1 MYRILI
7 TEDIGP
13 AGLALID
20 EAEDAEYEMIHL
32 PPRDKLIEIIGNYDA
47 IITRSGTALD
57 AEIFS
62 AATRLKI
69 AARGGVG
76 LDNIDMEAATVHG
89 IQVMNTPGA
98 NTLGATELTMTLM
111 LGLCRDLPKA
121 NASVK
126 NGEWTRKAFMGTEL
140 NGKMLGIIG
149 LGRIG
154 SRVAT
159 RCQTFGMNVIAYDP
173 YIAEEIAERIHVEL
187 VGELDELLSR
197 ADIITTHT
205 PLNHE
210 TRGMIAAQEI
220 ARMKDGVRIVNA
232 ARGGIIE
239 EQALYDS
246 LTSGKIAGAALD
258 VYSSEP
264 PKTELL
270 KNLIALPN
278 VVNTPH
284 IGASTYESQQGVAV
298 QIAQQVLDALRGDNY
313 QNIANMPFA
322 EGVDYRSLAPYMTLA
337 EKIGALQMQLI
348 HGRVGRVEVEYRGEE
363 LEPHTKLL
371 TVGLLKGMLAPVL
384 SETVNYV
391 NAPRMAAERGIVVS
405 QARHPAAED
414 YINVILCRVTSDKES
429 RLIGGA
435 LFLRTEP
442 RIVLIDNIRL
452 DAVADGWTLVM
463 TSHDEPG
470 VMGIV
475 GTMLGK
481 HNVNIAHWHM
491 GREEQGGK
499 QISII
504 NIDSPADEDLLKTIA
519 TLPSVVHLEQV
530 SL

>member
-20 EAEDAEYEMIHL
+20 EAEDAEYDMIHL
-32 PPRDKLIEIIGNYDA
+32 PPKDKLMEIIGNYDA

-57 AEIFS
+57 AEIFA

-76 LDNIDMEAATVHG
+76 LDNIDMEAATARG

-98 NTLGATELTMTLM
+98 NTIGATELTMTLM
-111 LGLCRDLPKA
+111 LALCRDLPKA

-126 NGEWTRKAFMGTEL
+126 NGEWIRKAFMGTEL
-140 NGKMLGIIG
+140 SGKTLGVIG

-159 RCQTFGMNVIAYDP
+159 RCQAFGMNVIAYDP

-187 VGELDELLSR
+187 TGELDELLSR
-197 ADIITTHT
+197 ADIITVHT
-205 PLNHE
+205 PLSNE
-210 TRGMIAAQEI
+210 TRGMIAAKEI
-220 ARMKDGVRIVNA
+220 AKMKDGVRIVNA
-232 ARGGIIE
+232 ARGGILE
-239 EQALYDS
+239 EQGLYDG
-246 LTSGKIAGAALD
+246 LMSGKIAGAALD

-270 KNLIALPN
+270 EKLIGLPN

-284 IGASTYESQQGVAV
+284 IGASTHESQQGVAS

-371 TVGLLKGMLAPVL
+371 TVGLLKGMLAPIL

-463 TSHDEPG
+463 ISQDEPG
-470 VMGIV
+470 VMGLV
-475 GTMLGK
+475 GTMLGE

-499 QISII
+499 QVSII
-504 NIDSPADEDLLKTIA
+504 NIDSPAGEAILEAIA
-519 TLPSVVHLEQV
+519 NLPSVIHLEQV

>member
-20 EAEDAEYEMIHL
+20 EAEDAEYDMIHL
-32 PPRDKLIEIIGNYDA
+32 PPRDRLIEIIGNYDA

-69 AARGGVG
+69 AGRGGVG

-89 IQVMNTPGA
+89 IQVMNTPAA

-111 LGLCRDLPKA
+111 LALCRDLPKA

-126 NGEWTRKAFMGTEL
+126 NGEWIRKAFMGTEL
-140 NGKMLGIIG
+140 NGKTLGVIG

-159 RCQTFGMNVIAYDP
+159 RCQAFGMTVIAYDP

-197 ADIITTHT
+197 ADFITVHT
-205 PLNHE
+205 PLNNE
-210 TRGMIAAQEI
+210 TRGMVAADEI
-220 ARMKDGVRIVNA
+220 AKMKDGVRIVNA

-239 EQALYDS
+239 ERALYDG

-270 KNLIALPN
+270 EKLNALPN

-313 QNIANMPFA
+313 QNVANMPFA
-322 EGVDYRSLAPYMTLA
+322 EGVDYRSLAPYMILA

-371 TVGLLKGMLAPVL
+371 TVGLLKGMLAPIL

-391 NAPRMAAERGIVVS
+391 NAPRMAADRGILVS

-452 DAVADGWTLVM
+452 DAAADGWTLVM

-470 VMGIV
+470 VMGLV
-475 GTMLGK
+475 GTMLGE
-481 HNVNIAHWHM
+481 HGVNIAHWHM

-504 NIDSPADEDLLKTIA
+504 NIDSPADKAVLEAITN
-519 TLPSVVHLEQV
+519 LPSVIHLEQV